1 MFSQYFLLS
10 EDDPNCLS
18 LKMTYSGFLDICR
31 MGKIDILEEVEQ
43 ALKSVVFPLAM
54 VLVFPTERS

>member
-1 MFSQYFLLS
+1 
-10 EDDPNCLS
+10 
-18 LKMTYSGFLDICR
+18 MTYSGFLDICR